1 MAQTI
6 NTAVTRTDAPRKV
19 TGTATYAADVMPA
32 GMLHGALATSSVA
45 VGTLT
50 GMDISKAEAEPGVL
64 AVFTHDTLPD
74 YKPVKGFYSGGA
86 GSASFWPMEDARI
99 RYAGQPIA
107 YVVAQTAAAARRG
120 AQLIEATYDV
130 TESHIAMDPEQ
141 SFVVDAREDSK
152 GMVVTKGD
160 LARGLSS
167 AAQIVEA
174 EYITPFQH
182 HNPMEMFSATAEW
195 RGDRLT
201 VWMPSQSVRT
211 LRAGI
216 AQAYGLPETSVRVIS
231 PFVGGA
237 FGSKAGVTP
246 YAMLTI
252 AAAKAVGAP
261 VRLIVTR
268 PQMYTVAT
276 FRPESVQR
284 FRLGADAAGRLTAFE
299 HIEIA
304 QTSQFDQVVN
314 PGTHMT
320 RAMYACPNIHTEQRL
335 SRSDTNSGGFM
346 RAPSEMQTFFGLESA
361 MDELAIKLGMDPVAL
376 RRVNDTGRHPVEDVP
391 FSSRSLMESY
401 AAVADSFGWA
411 DRTPGVGS
419 MIDGDWLVGYGC
431 ATATYPTNILASN
444 ARVRM
449 QGTGQAYIELAAHD
463 VGTGTYT
470 IMAQIAAARLGLP
483 VGACDVVMGEAD
495 LPVAPISGGSTT
507 AASAGSAVHD
517 ACLKIGRQIAAQV
530 SAMSEG
536 PLSGADPAGITLE
549 NGVLKAPD
557 GRSQPL
563 VEALASTPAGEIEM
577 IGEFRHKAMTDKM
590 IKTTFKGGYGSAGP
604 VTPEM
609 AMFAF
614 GAEMVEVR
622 VHRWTHEIRVPRL
635 HGAFAAGTIL
645 NRKTAHSQ
653 LMGGMIWGIGSA
665 LHEVTE
671 IDKPRSRFLN
681 TNIAEYLIPVNADV
695 REVRVEML
703 EERDDYVNP
712 LGVKGIG
719 ELGIVGTAAAIA
731 NAVHHAT
738 GRRLR
743 RLPIRMSDLVREGPY
758 Q

>member
-50 GMDISKAEAEPGVL
+50 KIDISKAEAEPGVV
-64 AVFTHDTLPD
+64 AVFTHETLPD
-74 YKPVKGFYSGGA
+74 YKSVKGFYAGGP
-86 GSASFWPMEDARI
+86 GSASFWPMEDGRI

-107 YVVAQTAAAARRG
+107 YVVAENAAAARRG
-120 AQLIEATYDV
+120 AQLIEASYDIAD
-130 TESHIAMDPEQ
+130 SHIAINPAD
-141 SFVVDAREDSK
+141 SFVVGASDDSE
-152 GMVVTKGD
+152 GMITTTGN
-160 LARGLSS
+160 LAEGLSG
-167 AAQIVEA
+167 AAQTVEA

-182 HNPMEMFSATAEW
+182 HNPIEMFSATAEW
-195 RGDRLT
+195 HGDRLT

-216 AQAYGLPETSVRVIS
+216 ALAYGMAETSVRVIS

-237 FGSKAGVTP
+237 FGSKAGITP
-246 YAMLTI
+246 YTMLTI

-284 FRLGADAAGRLTAFE
+284 FRLGADAEGRLTAFE
-299 HIEIA
+299 HVEIS
-304 QTSQFDQVVN
+304 QTSQFDEVVN

-335 SRSDTNSGGFM
+335 SRSDTNTGGFM
-346 RAPSEMQTFFGLESA
+346 RAPNEMQTFFGLEQA
-361 MDELAIKLGMDPVAL
+361 MDELAIKLAMDPVEL
-376 RRVNDTGRHPVEDVP
+376 RRVNDSDRHPVADVP

-401 AAVADSFGWA
+401 DAVAGSFGWA
-411 DRTPGVGS
+411 DRTPEVGS
-419 MIDGDWLVGYGC
+419 MTDGDWLVGYGC

-449 QGTGQAYIELAAHD
+449 QGTGHAYIELAAHD

-470 IMAQIAAARLGLP
+470 ILAQIAAARLGLP
-483 VGACDVVMGEAD
+483 VGACDVVMGEGD

-517 ACLKIGRQIAAQV
+517 ACLRIGGQIAAQV

-536 PLSGADPAGITLE
+536 PLSGVDPAQIKLE
-549 NGVLKAPD
+549 NGMLTGPD
-557 GRSQPL
+557 GQTQPL
-563 VEALASTPAGEIEM
+563 TDAVASTPQGEIEV
-577 IGEFRHKAMTDKM
+577 IGEFRHKAMTDQM
-590 IKTTFKGGYGSAGP
+590 IKSTFKGGYGSAGP

-671 IDKPRSRFLN
+671 IDKPRARFLN

-703 EERDDYVNP
+703 DERDDYVNP

-738 GRRLR
+738 GKRLR
-743 RLPIRMSDLVREGPY
+743 HLPIRMSDLV
-758 Q
+758 